1 MEYNSIITEFWE
13 EHGTPEAERFV
24 NLSMDI
30 IDEIHQA
37 LAGKGWTQK
46 ELANAVGKSPAEISK
61 WLSGLHNMTLKSLV
75 KLEIALDKHLI
86 ITESVATEKYH
97 NDIKMVSFGTIMTN
111 EIKDANYNSI
121 VVNNPLKVVY
131 KKAS

>member
-24 NLSMDI
+24 NLSIDI

-46 ELANAVGKSPAEISK
+46 EFANAVGKSPAETSK

-75 KLEIALDKHLI
+75 KL
-86 ITESVATEKYH
+86 
-97 NDIKMVSFGTIMTN
+97 DI
-111 EIKDANYNSI
+111 
-121 VVNNPLKVVY
+121 PLVCGHQI
-131 KKAS
+131 